1 MKGMGRWIAAAALGL
16 GTAAHAASLDIQPA
30 HYGFATCDGARIFY
44 REAGDRARPTLL
56 LLHGNPSSSLMFR
69 DLIALLAGE
78 FHLVAPD
85 YPSYGLSDAPAPGK
99 FAYTFEHVSKCVESL
114 VDGLGVKSYG
124 LYMQDFGVPVGM
136 RMVMRRPERLTA
148 LIVQNGIISPAKDE
162 SDNWLLPFFERRDP
176 VAEKRLRNSYTSA
189 NITRKYYELGAADLA
204 RISPDTWIADQYAL
218 DQPGVRDARVELMYD
233 YRNNITAWPSW
244 RAYLRE
250 KKPPTLVVWGRQ
262 DPIFPEEHAM
272 TYLEEHPGAEV
283 HLVSGGHFMLE
294 ERAGLVAELIRDFY
308 RRVPR

>member
-1 MKGMGRWIAAAALGL
+1 MKGMGRWIAGMALGL
-16 GTAAHAASLDIQPA
+16 GSVAHAAPAEVQPVR
-30 HYGFATCDGARIFY
+30 YGFATCDGAKIFY

-56 LLHGNPSSSLMFR
+56 LLHGNPSSSHMFR

-85 YPSYGLSDAPAPGK
+85 YPSYGQSDAPSPDK
-99 FAYTFEHVSKCVESL
+99 FAYTFEHVSQCVESL

-136 RMVMRRPERLTA
+136 RMVMRHPGRARA

-162 SDNWLLPFFERRDP
+162 SDNWLLPFFRDRDAA
-176 VAEKRLRNSYTSA
+176 AEKRLRNSYTSA
-189 NITRKYYELGAADLA
+189 NITRKYYELGASDLS
-204 RISPDTWIADQYAL
+204 RISPDNWIADQYVL

-283 HLVSGGHFMLE
+283 HLVTGGHFMLE
-294 ERAGLVAELIRDFY
+294 ERAGLVAELIRDFW
-308 RRVPR
+308 RRVPP